1 MKYAN
6 SNGRINININIAV
19 YNMVRIY
26 LVRFTIFSNVK
37 KINTDAN
44 VYQKLRILIRIA
56 YREGFIVL

>member
-19 YNMVRIY
+19 YDVVRIY

-44 VYQKLRILIRIA
+44 VYQKLRILIRTA